1 MGIVLIRPI
10 KSGLS
15 EEKPCIFALN
25 TVKLRPWILL
35 CPGDLLFAAF
45 FFPETEKTEVAYVY
59 NNTIGP
65 FGDAL

>member
-1 MGIVLIRPI
+1 M
-10 KSGLS
+10 
-15 EEKPCIFALN
+15 
-25 TVKLRPWILL
+25 

-45 FFPETEKTEVAYVY
+45 FFPETEKTEAAYVY